1 MSEASYD
8 ELVEANG
15 RMSRMLM
22 NHAERLEAQK
32 RVLLAEGWDQGA
44 AAFQAAA
51 IDPDAPIDN
60 PYRRPL

>member
-32 RVLLAEGWDQGA
+32 RVLLAIGWEEGLEAGRR
-44 AAFQAAA
+44 
-51 IDPDAPIDN
+51 DATHADN
-60 PYRRPL
+60 PYRGDEL